1 MTQVQ
6 YAPLPAI
13 SRKVGFAVTALVV
26 GIVAFLFGWVPYLG
40 IVVGVVAVVFA
51 ILALVRKQPGGMA
64 YTGLALG
71 AVATISSL
79 IVTIVVSV
87 SPISSSS
94 SEQFAQQPPSS
105 ESVPQSS
112 GSENAAEE
120 LENAE
125 TNSPS
130 LATTFSDGT
139 HSVGTDI
146 SAGTYRNDEAGYLCY
161 YFWKDGTGANAETI
175 DMGHVEEGGA
185 ATITVEEGQAFKS
198 NQCGTWVKQ

>member
-1 MTQVQ
+1 MTQTQ
-6 YAPLPAI
+6 YASPMEQ
-13 SRKVGFAVTALVV
+13 SRKVGFAVTALAV
-26 GIVAFLFGWVPYLG
+26 GIAAFLLGWAPYLG

-71 AVATISSL
+71 AVATIFSL
-79 IVTIVVSV
+79 IVTIVVSM

-94 SEQFAQQPPSS
+94 IEQFAQQPPSA
-105 ESVPQSS
+105 ESVPQDS
-112 GSENAAEE
+112 GSESDAEE
-120 LENAE
+120 SENTE
-125 TNSPS
+125 PSSPT

-175 DMGHVEEGGA
+175 DSGHVEEGGA